1 MNLSVYGLKEKEMK
15 KSINIFME
23 NDLNVLLLT
32 YSHCSSENFMK
43 LDTLH
48 YALLEFSF
56 FVLNDFLKS

>member
-56 FVLNDFLKS
+56 LS